1 MWGYM
6 VMVVLS
12 ICCGVMR
19 VAAMMWGMAIG
30 VRVVFMPV
38 LMTVMSAK
46 ITVINARVMMAVPV
60 PVCVVSVSIRFL
72 VVMGEWIVMT
82 QLEIGMP
89 PMAVVVVCSTMWP
102 IVMGMV
108 VVPAVVM
115 VWRRMVMMVRSTV
128 VMVVRGSMR
137 VVISTLI
144 ATRMKVLLR
153 TANMLLD
160 MGSMTPNYMA
170 VEI

>member
-1 MWGYM
+1 
-6 VMVVLS
+6 
-12 ICCGVMR
+12 
-19 VAAMMWGMAIG
+19 
-30 VRVVFMPV
+30 
-38 LMTVMSAK
+38 
-46 ITVINARVMMAVPV
+46 
-60 PVCVVSVSIRFL
+60 
-72 VVMGEWIVMT
+72 
-82 QLEIGMP
+82 MP
-89 PMAVVVVCSTMWP
+89 PMAVVVMCSTMWS

-128 VMVVRGSMR
+128 VVVVVGSMR
-137 VVISTLI
+137 VVISSLI